1 MELDD
6 QELSVD
12 ERRLAA
18 ELGALAEDAS
28 AERRG
33 RIMAAVRSSHTA
45 PRRAVIGPW
54 RVALAGFGAVGILM
68 ASTGGAVAASGD
80 ALPNS
85 PNYSLRTFGEQVRL
99 AAANPS
105 EREKLRIAFAKAR
118 INQAQAIFGHDRP
131 NAKGLLRDSRQYLN
145 QTRNELGTV
154 PAGQQGQIQDQ
165 LNQAEAAEHQAEA
178 QLDQAGDQGQH

>member
-33 RIMAAVRSSHTA
+33 RIMAAVRSSNA

-54 RVALAGFGAVGILM
+54 RVALAGLGAVGILM

-99 AAANPS
+99 VVANPS
-105 EREKLRIAFAKAR
+105 EREKLRIGFATAR
-118 INQAQAIFGHDRP
+118 IHQAQAILAHDRA

-154 PAGQQGQIQDQ
+154 PASQQGQIQSQ

-178 QLDQAGDQGQH
+178 QLNQGGEQGQQ

>member
-6 QELSVD
+6 QDLTLD

-28 AERRG
+28 AERRN
-33 RIMAAVRSSHTA
+33 RIMAAVRSSHA
-45 PRRAVIGPW
+45 PSRSVIGPW
-54 RVALAGFGAVGILM
+54 RVALAGLGAVGILM

-99 AAANPS
+99 ALADPS
-105 EREKLRIAFAKAR
+105 GREKLRIAFATTR
-118 INQAQAIFGHDRP
+118 INQAQAILVHDRS

-154 PAGQQGQIQDQ
+154 PSNQQGQIQKQ

-178 QLDQAGDQGQH
+178 QLNQGGEEGQQ

>member
-6 QELSVD
+6 QELSGD

-18 ELGALAEDAS
+18 ELGTLAEDAS

-33 RIMAAVRSSHTA
+33 RIMAAVRSSHA

-54 RVALAGFGAVGILM
+54 RVALAGLGAVGILM

-99 AAANPS
+99 ALADPS
-105 EREKLRIAFAKAR
+105 GREMLRIAFANAR
-118 INQAQAIFGHDRP
+118 INQAQAILAHDRA
-131 NAKGLLRDSRQYLN
+131 NAKGLLRDSRGYLN
-145 QTRNELGTV
+145 QVRNDLGSV
-154 PAGQQGQIQDQ
+154 PASQQGQIESQ

-178 QLDQAGDQGQH
+178 QLHQGGEQGQQ